1 MSEDARIAVLPAA
14 LADQIAAGEVVERP
28 ASIIKELLD
37 NAIDA
42 GALRVEVEL
51 EQGGRE
57 SIRVIDDGRGIH
69 PDDLELALTRHATSK
84 LRTPAQL
91 IEIHTLGFRGE
102 ALASIAAVARV
113 DLRSRMAG
121 AAAGRRARAL
131 PGQPP
136 TLEPIGMP
144 FGTQVEVAQLFA
156 NVPARRKFL
165 RSEATEIGHCI
176 DAIIRV
182 ALVHPHVHVV
192 VRHGRRELLALPAGD
207 QATRIAQVLARAG
220 ASGPL
225 HAFAGERA
233 GVRVQGFFAP
243 PEQAQR
249 QRVAGFVVV
258 RRRVVRERT
267 LGQLLRQAYGDTLA
281 ADLHPA
287 AVLFV
292 EPPPGSVDVNVHPQK
307 SEVRFAD
314 AQQLFAS
321 VRELVAE
328 GLAAAPWW
336 RSREADADADAEP
349 EPAAAPAWASAR
361 PNTAAALSSWAPYA
375 IAPERTQGGHAS
387 EGGHASVRASGP
399 SVGYRLGTRALG
411 RDYASDKQQLRS
423 EAEAMRASLGEL
435 RRGGASREA
444 LDEGQG
450 DDTRE
455 ADERPASVE
464 QGPALIGQLPG
475 PVALFEDRGCLLV
488 VDLRRLR
495 AHLVRTRLL
504 RELAELPD
512 RRIPAQGLLEPVVVR
527 RRPDE
532 QALLLRSRE
541 RLRELGVELEGFG
554 EALLVRAVP
563 ALLRKV
569 LDEDDVGGLIDRL
582 LPWVR
587 MREHADAGVS
597 ASEVIVEAAASLAER
612 RSVDTTPRL
621 ARAWLS
627 EALREGPLESIPG
640 VRRWSASELLA

>member
-1 MSEDARIAVLPAA
+1 MPEDARIAVLPAA

-28 ASIIKELLD
+28 ASIVKELLD

-42 GALRVEVEL
+42 GATRVEIEL

-69 PDDLELALTRHATSK
+69 PDDLVLALTRHATSK
-84 LRTPAQL
+84 LRTPTQL

-121 AAAGRRARAL
+121 ALAGRRARAL
-131 PGQPP
+131 PGQAP

-144 FGTQVEVAQLFA
+144 FGTQVEIAQLFA

-176 DAIIRV
+176 DAVIRV
-182 ALVHPHVHVV
+182 ALVHPQVHVV
-192 VRHGRRELLALPAGD
+192 VRHGARELLALPAAD
-207 QATRIAQVLARAG
+207 AATRVAQVLARAG

-233 GVRVQGFFAP
+233 GVQVQGYFAP

-258 RRRVVRERT
+258 RRRVVRDRT
-267 LGQLLRQAYGDTLA
+267 LGQLLRQAYGDALA

-328 GLAAAPWW
+328 GLADAAWW
-336 RSREADADADAEP
+336 RRQAVEPSDAGDQAD
-349 EPAAAPAWASAR
+349 AAAPAWASAR
-361 PNTAAALSSWAPYA
+361 PSTSAALSSWAPYA
-375 IAPERTQGGHAS
+375 IPPERTRGSHAG
-387 EGGHASVRASGP
+387 EGGGGG
-399 SVGYRLGTRALG
+399 VGYRLGTRALG

-423 EAEAMRASLGEL
+423 EAEALRASLGE
-435 RRGGASREA
+435 RRSWPSRAPLDDEA
-444 LDEGQG
+444 RDDEPPP
-450 DDTRE
+450 RNEPE
-455 ADERPASVE
+455 AAPLE

-475 PVALFEDRGCLLV
+475 PVALFEDRGALLV

-504 RELAELPD
+504 RELAALPD

-527 RRPDE
+527 RRADE
-532 QALLLRSRE
+532 HALLLRSRE
-541 RLRELGVELEGFG
+541 RLLELGVELEGFG
-554 EALLVRAVP
+554 EGAVVVRAVP

-569 LDEDDVGGLIDRL
+569 LDEDDVAGLIDRL
-582 LPWVR
+582 LPWLR
-587 MREHADAGVS
+587 MHEHADAGPA
-597 ASEVIVEAAASLAER
+597 ASEVIVEAATSLAER

-621 ARAWLS
+621 ARAWLA
-627 EALREGPLESIPG
+627 EALREGSIDSIPG
-640 VRRWSASELLA
+640 VRRWSASDLLG

>member
-1 MSEDARIAVLPAA
+1 VPEDARIAVLPAA

-28 ASIIKELLD
+28 ASIVKELLD

-42 GALRVEVEL
+42 GATRVEIEL

-69 PDDLELALTRHATSK
+69 GDDLVLALTRHATSK

-121 AAAGRRARAL
+121 AVAGRRARAL
-131 PGQPP
+131 PGQLP

-176 DAIIRV
+176 DAVIRV

-192 VRHGRRELLALPAGD
+192 VRHGARELLALPAAD
-207 QATRIAQVLARAG
+207 AATRVAQVLARAG

-233 GVRVQGFFAP
+233 GVQVQGFFAP

-258 RRRVVRERT
+258 RRRVVRDRT
-267 LGQLLRQAYGDTLA
+267 LGQLLRQAYGDALA

-328 GLAAAPWW
+328 GLADAAWW
-336 RSREADADADAEP
+336 RRQAVEPSDAGEAAGAV
-349 EPAAAPAWASAR
+349 APAWASAR
-361 PNTAAALSSWAPYA
+361 PSTSAALSSWAPYA
-375 IAPERTQGGHAS
+375 IPPERTRGSHAG
-387 EGGHASVRASGP
+387 EGGGGGG
-399 SVGYRLGTRALG
+399 VGYRLGTRALG

-423 EAEAMRASLGEL
+423 EAEALRASLGE
-435 RRGGASREA
+435 RRGWPSRASLGEEPRDDEPPRDEPEA
-444 LDEGQG
+444 APL
-450 DDTRE
+450 
-455 ADERPASVE
+455 E

-475 PVALFEDRGCLLV
+475 PVALFEDRGTLVV

-504 RELAELPD
+504 RELAALPD

-527 RRPDE
+527 RRVDE
-532 QALLLRSRE
+532 HALLLRSRE
-541 RLRELGVELEGFG
+541 RLQALGVELEGFG
-554 EALLVRAVP
+554 EGAVVVRAVP

-569 LDEDDVGGLIDRL
+569 LDEDDVAGLIDRL
-582 LPWVR
+582 LPWLR
-587 MREHADAGVS
+587 MHEHADAGPA

-621 ARAWLS
+621 ARAWLA
-627 EALREGPLESIPG
+627 EALREAPIDSIPG
-640 VRRWSASELLA
+640 VRRWSASDLLG